1 MKEKTVF
8 LIAYGTLM
16 TGERNH
22 RFCENAVSITPCIV
36 KGTLYDTG
44 YGFPAFVPEGDTQVY
59 AELIEIPLADWAG
72 VDRLE
77 GYPRMYDRC
86 LYPAT
91 LADGTEATGWV
102 YIMNR
107 LPECTTI
114 ITSGDWKEHNNEKK
128 CPN

>member
-8 LIAYGTLM
+8 LIVYGTLM

-22 RFCENAVSITPCIV
+22 RFCETSVSITPCIV

-44 YGFPAFVPEGDTQVY
+44 YGFPAFVPEGATEVN
-59 AELIEIPLADWAG
+59 AELIEIRISAWAD

-77 GYPRMYDRC
+77 GYPRMYDRR

-91 LADGTEATGWV
+91 LADGTKTKAWIYV
-102 YIMNR
+102 MNR
-107 LPECTTI
+107 LPPQSTMIE
-114 ITSGDWKEHNNEKK
+114 SGDWKNRRKH
-128 CPN
+128 